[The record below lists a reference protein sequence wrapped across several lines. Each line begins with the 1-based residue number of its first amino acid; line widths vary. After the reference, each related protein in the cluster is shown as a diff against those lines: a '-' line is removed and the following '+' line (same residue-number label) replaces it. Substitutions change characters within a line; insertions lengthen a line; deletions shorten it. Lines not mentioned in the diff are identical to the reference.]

1 MGFSAVI
8 VAGGSGKRFADRVP
22 KQAVPM
28 FGVRIW
34 EWSAKAFDSSR
45 GCEEII
51 IVTPNLDSG
60 DLFTPSCSYSLP
72 LIFTKGGSERHLS
85 VLNGIRRAS
94 APYVAV
100 HDAARPF
107 VKRDLIE
114 KLWEECS
121 KGFSVIP
128 VTEVFDTIKEVEG
141 GFISG
146 TVDRT
151 KLRRAQTPQFFS
163 KEVILKSLEKNSEGL
178 TDDSSYLENTEN
190 KIFAAKGDP
199 ENIKITTQDDFIR
212 ANKILSSS
220 IRIGFGI
227 DYHRFV
233 KNRDLVLGGVKIPFE
248 LGLLGHSD
256 ADVLL
261 HAITD
266 SILGACGMRDIGF
279 YFPDND
285 SRFKGSSSLDIL
297 GKAVEISGRP
307 HIINLDSVVVA
318 QKPRLGAY
326 IPQMI
331 EKISK
336 VLSLEKSKIS
346 VKATTSE
353 GMGPEGA
360 MEGVSARAVVSLL
373 TI

>member
-8 VAGGSGKRFADRVP
+8 VAGGSGKRFSSLVP

-28 FGVRIW
+28 LGVKMW

-45 GCEEII
+45 GCEELI
-51 IVTPNLDSG
+51 IVTPSLALG
-60 DLFTPSCSYSLP
+60 DLFSPSCSYSLP

-107 VKRDLIE
+107 VKKELIE
-114 KLWEECS
+114 KLWEKCS

-128 VTEVFDTIKEVEG
+128 VTEVFDTIKVVEG

-163 KEVILKSLEKNSEGL
+163 KEVILESLEKNPQGF
-178 TDDSSYLENTEN
+178 TDDSSYLENTEY
-190 KIFAAKGDP
+190 KIFAANGDP
-199 ENIKITTQDDFIR
+199 ENIKITTQNDLIR

-227 DYHRFV
+227 DYHRFA

-266 SILGACGMRDIGF
+266 AILGACGMRDIGY
-279 YFPDND
+279 YFPDTD
-285 SRFKGSSSLDIL
+285 KLFKGASSLDIL
-297 GKAVEISGRP
+297 GKAVEISGNP

-318 QKPRLGAY
+318 QKPRIGTY
-326 IPQMI
+326 IDEMI
-331 EKISK
+331 EEISK
-336 VLSLEKSKIS
+336 VLSLEKNRIS

-353 GMGPEGA
+353 EMGPEGA
-360 MEGVSARAVVSLL
+360 MEGISARAVVSLL